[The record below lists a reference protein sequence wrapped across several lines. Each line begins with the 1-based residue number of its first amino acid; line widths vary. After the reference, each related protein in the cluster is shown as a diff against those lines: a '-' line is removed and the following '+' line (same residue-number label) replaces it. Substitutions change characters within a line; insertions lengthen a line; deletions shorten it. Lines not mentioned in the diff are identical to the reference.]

1 MLVVVAGFFFCFFFP
16 FYAFSKLWEG
26 LTLLS
31 IKFLLSVNS
40 YSRLLY
46 AMKDN
51 VQFGEKRCS
60 HKSSQSYVTC
70 PCHGKARLWRM
81 SRPRATITFHRGL
94 WLPLVSVSI
103 SHAWSQWPQREG
115 DVQGG
120 SPPFPV
126 FYMSSLFSQSE
137 SSSETDH
144 KITGEMEDEKQ
155 WWDVKVAYHASHS
168 SILVNKTQEQTVSC
182 SSLLSEQGQ
191 PPIGYE
197 HRFPY
202 RLILLNEFSLL
213 PSKSRVTRN
222 ANKHMN
228 NSNAEEFS
236 LVPVSTRK
244 FSKRQHFSHRNK
256 KINVFPTWFSTRDE
270 FMKPTTLFGAWK
282 FLLLSIVFISVFIL
296 KQNIAGF
303 YCQLCVQTIDK
314 NEKNQSVVNI
324 S

>member
-1 MLVVVAGFFFCFFFP
+1 MFP
-16 FYAFSKLWEG
+16 QVFSIL
-26 LTLLS
+26 
-31 IKFLLSVNS
+31 
-40 YSRLLY
+40 
-46 AMKDN
+46 
-51 VQFGEKRCS
+51 
-60 HKSSQSYVTC
+60 
-70 PCHGKARLWRM
+70 CHLPVPWKGQTVEDEQTW
-81 SRPRATITFHRGL
+81 PRATITFHRGL
-94 WLPLVSVSI
+94 SLPLASVSI

-228 NSNAEEFS
+228 NFNAEEFS

-244 FSKRQHFSHRNK
+244 FSKLQHFSHRNK

-270 FMKPTTLFGAWK
+270 FVKPTTLFAAWK

-314 NEKNQSVVNI
+314 NEKKSI
-324 S
+324 SGKYRLTQEIFDNVIHVQPPYNEHHCLTS